1 MSLFLDYKNT
11 IIQSN
16 PNLDD
21 TTYTQMTQ
29 QFVSLPSNSMT
40 APSPHYTGGS
50 IDLTIVDDSGRPLDM
65 GTAFDDFTDAA
76 HTAHYEHS
84 DTIVRENRRLL
95 YHLMTA
101 AGFSNYPFEWW
112 HYDYGNQFWAY
123 RLEKPNAFYGP
134 IDINPDA

>member
-1 MSLFLDYKNT
+1 LDYKNT